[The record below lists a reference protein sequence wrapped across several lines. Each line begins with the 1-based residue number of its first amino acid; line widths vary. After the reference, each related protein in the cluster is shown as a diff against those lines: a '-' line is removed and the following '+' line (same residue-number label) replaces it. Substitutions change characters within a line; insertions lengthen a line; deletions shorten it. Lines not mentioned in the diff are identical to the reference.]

1 MKKYKI
7 LLLYC
12 CPVFLIEL
20 YGKLL
25 DYSNCVVYIREIQNI
40 KPTEFDFYDAII
52 PCDVYSQNFLNENLE
67 NCFTN
72 KNKELCEILD
82 NKKTF
87 HNFIEKYYKK
97 IKNKDIKLILT
108 LTDVTNDSARNFISV
123 NDKYENFIIKHN
135 KACGGVW
142 QKKFNKKDADE
153 IYNFNLNNYV
163 LQPVIDIKS
172 IYSLDALSTKGEI
185 LSYLIYKY
193 NSVCSTTKFS
203 NYKEIKNLFLTEIVS
218 KGDIYDKILKFSKKL
233 IKKTKYSS
241 IINIEFIIDNK
252 GVIHLLEI
260 NPRISGNCVANENN
274 KKEFNYFHKIIKPY
288 LNKLNVKLL
297 DTSDNTIDD
306 ANNIKE
312 NIQCNFL
319 SFYKFYFYFKT
330 CVFFVINIT
339 KNPKIAPLY
348 FKLLLLGIALISLG
362 CFLLYKVISHKV
374 ISYNEILN
382 IKYIVILLILSPYI
396 FIKVFWFLYTNSNDI
411 LTFYEKNLAT
421 SRFTSA
427 TL

>member
-1 MKKYKI
+1 MEDYKI

-40 KPTEFDFYDAII
+40 KPAEFDFYDAII

-72 KNKELCEILD
+72 KNKNLCEILD
-82 NKKTF
+82 NKNTF
-87 HNFIEKYYKK
+87 HNFIENYYKK
-97 IKNKDIKLILT
+97 IKNKDIKLIPT
-108 LTDVTNDSARNFISV
+108 LTDITKESAKNFINL
-123 NDKYENFIIKHN
+123 NDEHDNFIIKHN

-142 QKKFNKKDADE
+142 QKKFNKKDIDE
-153 IYNFNLNNYV
+153 IYSLSLNNYV
-163 LQPVIDIKS
+163 LQPVVDIKS
-172 IYSLDALSTKGEI
+172 IYSLDAVCTKGEI

-203 NYKEIKNLFLTEIVS
+203 SYKEIKDIFFTEIVS

-241 IINIEFIIDNK
+241 IINIEFTIDNK

-274 KKEFNYFHKIIKPY
+274 KK
-288 LNKLNVKLL
+288 
-297 DTSDNTIDD
+297 
-306 ANNIKE
+306 
-312 NIQCNFL
+312 
-319 SFYKFYFYFKT
+319 
-330 CVFFVINIT
+330 
-339 KNPKIAPLY
+339 
-348 FKLLLLGIALISLG
+348 
-362 CFLLYKVISHKV
+362 
-374 ISYNEILN
+374 
-382 IKYIVILLILSPYI
+382 
-396 FIKVFWFLYTNSNDI
+396 
-411 LTFYEKNLAT
+411 
-421 SRFTSA
+421 
-427 TL
+427 

>member
-1 MKKYKI
+1 MEDYKI

-40 KPTEFDFYDAII
+40 KPAEFDFYDAII

-72 KNKELCEILD
+72 KNKNLCEILD
-82 NKKTF
+82 NKNTF
-87 HNFIEKYYKK
+87 HNFIENYYKK
-97 IKNKDIKLILT
+97 IKNKDIKLIPT
-108 LTDVTNDSARNFISV
+108 LTDITKESAKNFINL
-123 NDKYENFIIKHN
+123 NDEHDNFIIKHN

-142 QKKFNKKDADE
+142 QKKFNKKDIDE
-153 IYNFNLNNYV
+153 IYSLSLNNYV
-163 LQPVIDIKS
+163 LQPVVDIKS
-172 IYSLDALSTKGEI
+172 IYSLDAVCTKGEI

-203 NYKEIKNLFLTEIVS
+203 SYKEIKDIFFTEIVS

-241 IINIEFIIDNK
+241 IINIEFTIDNK

-274 KKEFNYFHKIIKPY
+274 KKEFNYFQKIIIPY

-297 DTSDNTIDD
+297 DKNHDIVDNT
-306 ANNIKE
+306 NNIKE
-312 NIQCNFL
+312 NVQCNFL
-319 SFYKFYFYFKT
+319 SIYKFYFYFKT
-330 CVFFVINIT
+330 CIFFVINIV

-348 FKLLLLGIALISLG
+348 FKFLLLGIALISLG
-362 CFLLYKVISHKV
+362 CFILYKLISCK
-374 ISYNEILN
+374 IMLN

-411 LTFYEKNLAT
+411 LTFYKKNLAT
-421 SRFTSA
+421 F
-427 TL
+427 